1 VDAKLYVD
9 EEEIPLNEFVK
20 KMFSGMVAGAVMSL
34 RDIEKKWK
42 RIRIEVTR

>member
-9 EEEIPLNEFVK
+9 EEEIPLNDFVK
-20 KMFSGMVAGAVMSL
+20 KLFSGMVEGAVMSL